1 MMIKQKYTLTV
12 LQKLTQMLGV
22 PTYDSVDG
30 NRAAIM
36 TAVKNSATSKARL
49 SDMVD
54 QAFLE
59 VKVDNR
65 IQRQL
70 PLRRDEIE

>member
-1 MMIKQKYTLTV
+1 MINQKYTLVV

-22 PTYDSVDG
+22 RTYDSADA

-36 TAVKNSATSKARL
+36 TAVKKSATSNEKL
-49 SDMVD
+49 CKMVD
-54 QAFLE
+54 QAFIE

-65 IQRQL
+65 IQRQY

>member
-1 MMIKQKYTLTV
+1 MIKQRYTLAV
-12 LQKLTQMLGV
+12 LQKLTQILGV
-22 PTYDSVDG
+22 RTYDSVDE

-36 TAVKNSATSKARL
+36 TAVKKSATSKEKL
-49 SDMVD
+49 SEMVD
-54 QAFLE
+54 QAFIE

-65 IQRQL
+65 IKRQL